1 MRRRHGCP
9 DARPCGP
16 PGDGSSRKTRAWR
29 CGRGR
34 RLTMMLV
41 WLRRWVRHRSRL
53 TVRHSQACH
62 LPPTSPG
69 AGWSMPRGAG
79 GGQAACRNRQVG
91 STPTRARASSSLS
104 PATTYSST
112 SALSKTAAGWKQA
125 RPWSSTSLRAARAP
139 RPPTCA
145 RSSPNS
151 HPPALGLPGVG
162 GAAACRPQHQRLL
175 HGGRSGPTHR
185 RLRSSARQ
193 QADELVG
200 RLPVQTS
207 TPAAPEN
214 SSSRRRGWGS
224 DTLFDAYRR
233 PVPPG

>member
-1 MRRRHGCP
+1 VPRRTAVWPPRGWQQPKDASLALRPRPSANHDAGLVAAVGPAPVAFDCAAQSSLSFAADVAWRRVVDASRCRRR
-9 DARPCGP
+9 AR
-16 PGDGSSRKTRAWR
+16 
-29 CGRGR
+29 
-34 RLTMMLV
+34 
-41 WLRRWVRHRSRL
+41 
-53 TVRHSQACH
+53 
-62 LPPTSPG
+62 
-69 AGWSMPRGAG
+69 
-79 GGQAACRNRQVG
+79 ACRNRQVG